1 MGGRVLR
8 MGEHKQPGDAQR
20 PRCVFV
26 LTSGGRENQGIFC
39 ADPWLN
45 ARWRGNCPQDVP
57 SASWGCPM
65 EKPSCT
71 HTDHAMANAKAYSVQ
86 NLDWMLDEGETVLRT
101 CSVHPED
108 AQQRSLV
115 VLPGYVMAK
124 TNKCSVQNLI
134 GWVVDTVV
142 TRGPNLNLSKF
153 ILIQSLVSFINNTE
167 LKMGQAGLRTG
178 PLPGGVLPET
188 SHSGSLKTGLI
199 VLSTWLFSLLL
210 SLVTDINIRI
220 ASLTSPS
227 QSSVGAHQGYPIQWG
242 QTPIHRSGSQ
252 WHYHQ
257 S

>member
-1 MGGRVLR
+1 
-8 MGEHKQPGDAQR
+8 
-20 PRCVFV
+20 
-26 LTSGGRENQGIFC
+26 
-39 ADPWLN
+39 
-45 ARWRGNCPQDVP
+45 
-57 SASWGCPM
+57 
-65 EKPSCT
+65 
-71 HTDHAMANAKAYSVQ
+71 
-86 NLDWMLDEGETVLRT
+86 MLDEGETVLRT

-199 VLSTWLFSLLL
+199 VLST
-210 SLVTDINIRI
+210 
-220 ASLTSPS
+220 
-227 QSSVGAHQGYPIQWG
+227 
-242 QTPIHRSGSQ
+242 
-252 WHYHQ
+252 
-257 S
+257 